1 MHPITRADA
10 TREFGAEDKVIP
22 RALTLG
28 VAPILAARSIL
39 VLAFG
44 KNKANAVARSL
55 TGAMTS
61 RVPGSLLQ
69 SVPGKVTWFLDAE
82 AAQGLS

>member
-1 MHPITRADA
+1 
-10 TREFGAEDKVIP
+10 
-22 RALTLG
+22 LTLG

-44 KNKANAVARSL
+44 AHKADAVARSL

-82 AAQGLS
+82 AAKGLL